1 MTRREATKWLRAIL
15 DDTLERDDDRDAE
28 RAKAVELAIEVL
40 DNDHRPRRKCSST
53 TMRVSCPSEAY
64 GYVRYLARHAKEHL
78 VGLYLDAQN
87 CLIVRETL
95 SMGALNTT
103 RTHPREVF
111 HPAIVNHAL
120 GFILAHNHPSGSL
133 TPSSDDAAFT
143 KQMQRAA
150 ELMGVGLYDHLI
162 IGRNGFISLKEK
174 GLL

>member
-1 MTRREATKWLRAIL
+1 MTRPDAIKWLQKIL
-15 DDTLERDDDRDAE
+15 DDTLDRNDDGDARRIE
-28 RAKAVELAIEVL
+28 AVELAIEVL
-40 DNDHRPRRKCSST
+40 RNDRRPRQRSESGA
-53 TMRVSCPSEAY
+53 VSVSGPREAY
-64 GYVRYLARHAKEHL
+64 GHVRYLGRQMKEHL

-87 CLIVRETL
+87 CLIVRETI
-95 SMGALNTT
+95 SIGTLNTT
-103 RTHPREVF
+103 RTHPREIL

-133 TPSSDDAAFT
+133 TPSQDDTDFT
-143 KQMQRAA
+143 RAVRRAA